1 MMVQIVVDVLFEL
14 FSRGANVAILILK
27 FVNAVILK
35 IRFIS
40 VREDMGVPP
49 TCRRQGAL
57 LGVFGVAVIGPC

>member
-49 TCRRQGAL
+49 PGRASRCVWRSRHRAL
-57 LGVFGVAVIGPC
+57 LG